1 MDKILKG
8 VPRERVV
15 AGYRRTVRGIRT
27 KQIGCVLLS
36 YDADVNLAEE
46 VKALCSEK
54 GIPCR
59 TVCGKKAMGEKLGL
73 DVACAVCGIANENA
87 KI

>member
-1 MDKILKG
+1 MDKKLKD

-27 KQIGCVLLS
+27 NQIRCVLVACDS
-36 YDADVNLAEE
+36 DDGLAEE
-46 VKALCSEK
+46 VRRLCAEN
-54 GIPCR
+54 GVPCH
-59 TVCGKKAMGEKLGL
+59 TVGGKKALGEKLGL
-73 DVACAVCGIANENA
+73 DVACAVCGIAVENA